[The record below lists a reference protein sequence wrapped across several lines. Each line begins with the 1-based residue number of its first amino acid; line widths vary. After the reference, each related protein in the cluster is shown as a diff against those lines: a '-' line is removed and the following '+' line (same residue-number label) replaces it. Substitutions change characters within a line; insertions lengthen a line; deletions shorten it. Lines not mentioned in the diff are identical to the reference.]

1 MNFKVHNPSSGH
13 EFTTAVDEN
22 ILDAAI
28 RAGREYPYG
37 CRSGN
42 CGACKARLLQG
53 RIDYPEGLP
62 EGLPPA
68 DHEAGY
74 ILLCQARACSDIE
87 IEARELKGAD
97 NIPVRSLPS
106 RVERKQELG
115 HDVMGLWL
123 RLPKGQ
129 RLQFLAGQ
137 YIEIMMKD
145 GRARAFSLA
154 NPPHADELLELHIR
168 HYPGGVFSD
177 YVFHDMPDKT
187 LLRFKGPMGH
197 FTLDED
203 SSRPMVFIA
212 GGTGFAPIKS
222 IIEHALA
229 EGIRRPMHLYWGVRA
244 MRDLY
249 LHDLALQWASDH
261 PHLRYT
267 PVLSE
272 PLSGDAWNGRTGF
285 VHQAATEDI
294 ADFSGHDAYVCGPP
308 VMVHAAHDALIAA
321 GLPEAQFF
329 SDAFEF
335 SPDAQAAAA
344 QAKRQGG

>member
-1 MNFKVHNPSSGH
+1 MSFKVHDLPGGH
-13 EFTTAVDEN
+13 EFTVAVDES

-53 RIDYPEGLP
+53 EIDYPDGLP
-62 EGLPPA
+62 EGISAA
-68 DHEAGY
+68 DHEAGH
-74 ILLCQARACSDIE
+74 ILLCQARARGDVR
-87 IEARELKGAD
+87 IEARELAGVE

-137 YIEIMMKD
+137 YIEVMMKD

-168 HYPGGVFSD
+168 HYPGGIFSD
-177 YVFHDMPDKT
+177 FVFHDMPNKA
-187 LLRFKGPMGH
+187 LLRFKGPLGH
-197 FTLDED
+197 FTLNED
-203 SSRPMVFIA
+203 SDHPMIFIA
-212 GGTGFAPIKS
+212 GGTGFAPVKS

-229 EGIRRPMHLYWGVRA
+229 EGIERPIHLYRGVRA
-244 MRDLY
+244 VRDLY
-249 LHDLALQWASDH
+249 LHELARQWSRYY
-261 PHLRYT
+261 PHVSYT
-267 PVLSE
+267 PV
-272 PLSGDAWNGRTGF
+272 
-285 VHQAATEDI
+285 
-294 ADFSGHDAYVCGPP
+294 
-308 VMVHAAHDALIAA
+308 
-321 GLPEAQFF
+321 
-329 SDAFEF
+329 
-335 SPDAQAAAA
+335 
-344 QAKRQGG
+344 